1 MKKIFIVGAGQMGL
15 DIGQVMAK
23 KGYEVVFNDMSEE
36 ILATQVGKL
45 EKSLDKMVSKGKMT
59 EEAKADVMAKVSTSV
74 SLDAAA
80 DADLV
85 IEAIVENVAIK
96 KDLFAKLDA
105 ICKPE
110 TILAT
115 NTSSI
120 SITEIASATK
130 RQDKVIGMH
139 FFNPATVMKLVEV
152 INGLNTSKETFDVVY
167 ELSKEIGKDPVEVK
181 EGPGFV
187 VNRILI
193 PMINEA
199 IGIYAEGIASVE
211 GIDTAMKLGASHPMG
226 PLALGDLV
234 GLDVCL
240 AIMEVLYNETG
251 DSKYRPHPLLRKM
264 VRAGKLGRKTGIGF
278 YDYSK

>member
-1 MKKIFIVGAGQMGL
+1 MLTK
-15 DIGQVMAK
+15 
-23 KGYEVVFNDMSEE
+23 
-36 ILATQVGKL
+36 
-45 EKSLDKMVSKGKMT
+45 
-59 EEAKADVMAKVSTSV
+59 
-74 SLDAAA
+74 
-80 DADLV
+80 
-85 IEAIVENVAIK
+85 
-96 KDLFAKLDA
+96 
-105 ICKPE
+105 
-110 TILAT
+110 
-115 NTSSI
+115 TSSI
-120 SITEIASATK
+120 SITQIAAATK

-199 IGIYAEGIASVE
+199 IGIYAEGGATVE

-234 GLDVCL
+234 GLDVVL
-240 AIMEVLYNETG
+240 AIMEVLQAEFG
-251 DSKYRPHPLLRKM
+251 ESKYRPHPLLRKM
-264 VRAGKLGRKTGIGF
+264 VRGGKLGRKTGEGF
-278 YDYSK
+278 YKYN

>member
-1 MKKIFIVGAGQMGL
+1 MKKVFIVGAGQMGL
-15 DIGQVMAK
+15 DIGQVLAK
-23 KGYEVVFNDMSEE
+23 TGYQVVFNDMSEE

-59 EEAKADVMAKVSTSV
+59 EEKKADIMSKVSTSV

-85 IEAIVENVAIK
+85 IEAIVENVQVK

-105 ICKPE
+105 LCKPE

-139 FFNPATVMKLVEV
+139 FFQSGN
-152 INGLNTSKETFDVVY
+152 SY
-167 ELSKEIGKDPVEVK
+167 E
-181 EGPGFV
+181 
-187 VNRILI
+187 
-193 PMINEA
+193 
-199 IGIYAEGIASVE
+199 
-211 GIDTAMKLGASHPMG
+211 
-226 PLALGDLV
+226 
-234 GLDVCL
+234 
-240 AIMEVLYNETG
+240 
-251 DSKYRPHPLLRKM
+251 
-264 VRAGKLGRKTGIGF
+264 AG
-278 YDYSK
+278 

>member
-59 EEAKADVMAKVSTSV
+59 EEAKADIMAKVSTSV

-120 SITEIASATK
+120 SI
-130 RQDKVIGMH
+130 Q
-139 FFNPATVMKLVEV
+139 KLLLLQNVR
-152 INGLNTSKETFDVVY
+152 IK
-167 ELSKEIGKDPVEVK
+167 LSVCISS
-181 EGPGFV
+181 
-187 VNRILI
+187 ILQ
-193 PMINEA
+193 
-199 IGIYAEGIASVE
+199 
-211 GIDTAMKLGASHPMG
+211 L
-226 PLALGDLV
+226 
-234 GLDVCL
+234 
-240 AIMEVLYNETG
+240 
-251 DSKYRPHPLLRKM
+251 
-264 VRAGKLGRKTGIGF
+264 
-278 YDYSK
+278 